1 MPATKPK
8 VGKSVTPRIPTVLT
22 RNTFTQIAPS
32 QDSPLSSDLCPS
44 SSPALPDFLLEMQS
58 QLRRHEAK
66 FQELDALVSENSRLR
81 EALAAAEARIRELEK
96 RSTPPPAAK
105 PPTTVGTEA
114 SRHATVTSQASE
126 DAAARTFLPVSE
138 SQGFSFI
145 HLPCRSKE
153 PISNMREKLRTLR
166 LQSSRLLGIHYPTN
180 NLMSILVHND
190 YLEEASNLLR
200 LHQIELVSD
209 FDPTSPSLLPIE
221 IHQNRLVNIAL
232 RVPVAQRKISIA
244 RSFRKQEWITE
255 EQFLQILQTVRP
267 SSQPP
272 AADSSAMQLDSTDSS
287 LADGSTSAPTN

>member
-1 MPATKPK
+1 MADCVPYMVIKIWQLPSNQRPPA
-8 VGKSVTPRIPTVLT
+8 PR
-22 RNTFTQIAPS
+22 
-32 QDSPLSSDLCPS
+32 
-44 SSPALPDFLLEMQS
+44 LP
-58 QLRRHEAK
+58 RP
-66 FQELDALVSENSRLR
+66 V
-81 EALAAAEARIRELEK
+81 
-96 RSTPPPAAK
+96 RSTPA
-105 PPTTVGTEA
+105 
-114 SRHATVTSQASE
+114 RR

-153 PISNMREKLRTLR
+153 PIFNMREKLRTLR
-166 LQSSRLLGIHYPTN
+166 LQSSRLLDIHYPTN
-180 NLMSILVHND
+180 NIMSILVHND

-209 FDPTSPSLLPIE
+209 FDPTSPSLLRDPKYADYTESQRTATAIE

-272 AADSSAMQLDSTDSS
+272 AADSSAMQLDSTDSN